1 MADPTVVCRSCGV
14 SATHAPGDPMA
25 LCPYCGAALPVTL
38 DVREA
43 QAAEARALA
52 ELQRVRR
59 PEPLWVSGDAM
70 PRRRAGGIWLWVL
83 VALAAAAAV
92 AAWARGGFVIP

>member
-1 MADPTVVCRSCGV
+1 
-14 SATHAPGDPMA
+14 MA

-43 QAAEARALA
+43 RAAQERAYLA

-59 PEPLWVSGDAM
+59 PEPLWDTGEALAK
-70 PRRRAGGIWLWVL
+70 RRGGGGWVL
-83 VALAAAAAV
+83 WLLLFVAAAAAAAV
-92 AAWARGGFVIP
+92 WARGGFVVP